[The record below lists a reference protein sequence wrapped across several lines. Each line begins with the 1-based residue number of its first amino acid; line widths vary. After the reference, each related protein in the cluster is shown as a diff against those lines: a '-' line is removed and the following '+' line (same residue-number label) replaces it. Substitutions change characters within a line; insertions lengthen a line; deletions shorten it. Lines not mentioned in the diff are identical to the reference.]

1 MLSSVTDVIKAL
13 GCWRHVTATNSVET
27 DVARFGALFAA
38 TAAASKG
45 TQPLAAGGVIVAG
58 MGGSGIAGRLAQA
71 LAERCGGLRVR
82 AWSDYGLPAWA
93 DGSERLIA
101 VSYSGNT
108 AETLSGV
115 ERAIELGC
123 DWEAITT
130 GGRLAVLAAQHGAR
144 VTAVEPGHQPRA
156 ALPLLLVPLL
166 RRLPIAGIAAQL
178 AEAGEVLGAAGDGG
192 SPAGDSDAASPTAIA
207 AQLAG
212 KLPFI
217 YGAGGLA
224 TVAYRWRCQFA
235 ENAKQLAAHHA
246 LPELDHNE
254 IVGWAA
260 PPPNAVVVTL
270 REPDEPRAVA
280 ARWEATRAAAWRD
293 VPVVEC
299 RARGESPLARWLS
312 LVQLGDAVSVEL
324 AHLNGVEPTPVA
336 VIEELKRRLE
346 E

>member
-1 MLSSVTDVIKAL
+1 MQ
-13 GCWRHVTATNSVET
+13 
-27 DVARFGALFAA
+27 RFGALFAA
-38 TAAASKG
+38 ATDASEDA
-45 TQPLAAGGVIVAG
+45 QPLAAGSVIVAG

-71 LAERCGGLRVR
+71 LAERCGGLRVS

-123 DWEAITT
+123 GWEAITT
-130 GGRLAVLAAQHGAR
+130 GGRLAALGREYGAP
-144 VTAVEPGHQPRA
+144 VTAIEPGHQPRA

-166 RRLPIAGIAAQL
+166 QRLPIAGIAAQL
-178 AEAGEVLGAAGDGG
+178 TEAGEVLGAAV
-192 SPAGDSDAASPTAIA
+192 SPVGAATAASPPAPAAAPDGGESGATASPAAIA

-224 TVAYRWRCQFA
+224 TVAYRWRCQIA
-235 ENAKQLAAHHA
+235 ENAKQLAVHHA

-254 IVGWAA
+254 IVGWAS
-260 PPPNAVVVTL
+260 PPPNAVVVAL
-270 REPDEPRAVA
+270 REPDEPARVA
-280 ARWEATRAAAWRD
+280 ARWKATRAAAWRD
-293 VPVVEC
+293 VPVIEC

-312 LVQLGDAVSVEL
+312 LVHLGDTVSVEL
-324 AHLNGVEPTPVA
+324 AHLNGVEPTPVR
-336 VIEELKRRLE
+336 VIEELKRRLDD
-346 E
+346 

>member
-1 MLSSVTDVIKAL
+1 MAGTIPVEKDVT
-13 GCWRHVTATNSVET
+13 
-27 DVARFGALFAA
+27 RFSALFAA
-38 TAAASKG
+38 AAA
-45 TQPLAAGGVIVAG
+45 TTPQPHPCSATSVIVAG

-71 LAERCGGLRVR
+71 LAEQCGGVRVS

-93 DGSERLIA
+93 DGSEHLIA

-108 AETLSGV
+108 AETLSSAG
-115 ERAIELGC
+115 RAAELGC

-130 GGRLAVLAAQHGAR
+130 GGRLVGLAQQHGAP
-144 VTAVEPGHQPRA
+144 VTVVEPGHQPRA

-166 RRLPIAGIAAQL
+166 RRLTLPGIEAQVAETVEVL
-178 AEAGEVLGAAGDGG
+178 AEPVGD
-192 SPAGDSDAASPTAIA
+192 AVAIA
-207 AQLAG
+207 AQLGG

-224 TVAYRWRCQFA
+224 TVAYRWRCQIE
-235 ENAKQLAAHHA
+235 ENAKQLAVHHA

-260 PPPNAVVVTL
+260 PPGNAVIVAL
-270 REPDEPRAVA
+270 REPDEPTRVA
-280 ARWEATRAAAWRD
+280 ARWEATRAAAWCD
-293 VPVVEC
+293 VPVIEC

-324 AHLNGVEPTPVA
+324 AHLNGVEPTPV
-336 VIEELKRRLE
+336 VMIEELKRRLE

>member
-1 MLSSVTDVIKAL
+1 MAGTIP
-13 GCWRHVTATNSVET
+13 VEK
-27 DVARFGALFAA
+27 DVARFSALFAA
-38 TAAASKG
+38 AAA
-45 TQPLAAGGVIVAG
+45 TTPQPQPCSATSVIVAG

-71 LAERCGGLRVR
+71 LAEQCGGVRVS

-93 DGSERLIA
+93 DGSEHLIA

-108 AETLSGV
+108 AETLSSAG
-115 ERAIELGC
+115 RAAELGC
-123 DWEAITT
+123 NWEAITT
-130 GGRLAVLAAQHGAR
+130 GGRLTELARQQNAP

-166 RRLPIAGIAAQL
+166 RRLTLPGIEAQVAETAEVL
-178 AEAGEVLGAAGDGG
+178 AE
-192 SPAGDSDAASPTAIA
+192 PAGDAVAIA
-207 AQLAG
+207 AQLGG

-224 TVAYRWRCQFA
+224 TVAYRWRCQIE
-235 ENAKQLAAHHA
+235 ENAKQLAVHHA

-260 PPPNAVVVTL
+260 PPGNAVIVAL
-270 REPDEPRAVA
+270 REPDEPTRVA
-280 ARWEATRAAAWRD
+280 ARWEATRAAAWCD
-293 VPVVEC
+293 VPVIEC

-324 AHLNGVEPTPVA
+324 AHLNGVEPTPV
-336 VIEELKRRLE
+336 VMIEELKRRLE

>member
-1 MLSSVTDVIKAL
+1 MA
-13 GCWRHVTATNSVET
+13 H
-27 DVARFGALFAA
+27 FGALFAA
-38 TAAASKG
+38 ATAASDGAH
-45 TQPLAAGGVIVAG
+45 PLAASSVIVSG
-58 MGGSGIAGRLAQA
+58 MGGSGITGRLAQA

-93 DGSERLIA
+93 DGNERLIA

-123 DWEAITT
+123 KWEAITT
-130 GGRLAVLAAQHGAR
+130 GGRLGALAREHGAP
-144 VTAVEPGHQPRA
+144 VTTVEPGHQPRA

-166 RRLPIAGIAAQL
+166 RRLPITGIAAQL
-178 AEAGEVLGAAGDGG
+178 AEAGEVLGATGENA
-192 SPAGDSDAASPTAIA
+192 DAASPTAIA
-207 AQLAG
+207 SQLAG

-235 ENAKQLAAHHA
+235 ENAKQLAVHHA

-260 PPPNAVVVTL
+260 PPPNAAVVAL
-270 REPDEPRAVA
+270 REPEEPARVA
-280 ARWEATRAAAWRD
+280 ARWKATRAAAWRD
-293 VPVVEC
+293 VPVIEC

-312 LVQLGDAVSVEL
+312 LVQLGDTVSVEL